1 VKSRI
6 EKISIII
13 PSLNPSERLVKT
25 ITDLINDGATD
36 IIVVDDGSNEETKKQ
51 FDIIR
56 SFPEC
61 TVLVHPEN
69 SGKGKAL
76 KTAFKYFMENRT
88 DKLGVVTADSDGQHK
103 SKDIIRCAKI
113 LTSVEN
119 SMVLG
124 VRDFKNG
131 IVPKRNSFGNRV
143 TAGAF
148 KILYGINIRD
158 TQTGLRGIRSE
169 NIPLM
174 LEIRGNRFEYE
185 TNMLIEAEQ
194 QGIKFV
200 EVEIETVYEEGSN
213 ERSHYRPFADTFAIF
228 SRIFIYSI
236 GGVASFGIDIGVFWL
251 ILSQFPNSFGAVG
264 IFTCTAIARAISSFF
279 NFSYN
284 RWIVFRR
291 KNNYTGSLLRYYSL
305 VVVQMLISATLVWF
319 LSRYVHQL
327 GFVTFQKVIVDT
339 ILFCISYHI
348 QQKWVFK
355 ANVFKHTDKN

>member
-1 VKSRI
+1 MNSRI
-6 EKISIII
+6 DNVSIII
-13 PSLNPSERLVKT
+13 PSFNPTDRLITTV
-25 ITDLINDGATD
+25 TDLISDGVTD
-36 IIVVDDGSNEETKKQ
+36 IIVVDDGSKNETKEQ
-51 FDIIR
+51 FDKIKE
-56 SFPEC
+56 FPEC
-61 TVLVHPEN
+61 TVLAHPEN
-69 SGKGKAL
+69 QGKGKAL
-76 KTAFKYFMENRT
+76 KTAFKYFSENRPN
-88 DKLGVVTADSDGQHK
+88 KLGVVTADSDGQHK
-103 SKDIIRCAKI
+103 SKDIIRCANI
-113 LTSVEN
+113 LASVEN
-119 SMVLG
+119 SLVLG
-124 VRDFKNG
+124 VRDFKSDN
-131 IVPKRNSFGNRV
+131 VPKRNSFGNRL
-143 TAGAF
+143 TARVF
-148 KILYGINIRD
+148 KLLYGINIRD
-158 TQTGLRGIRSE
+158 TQTGLRGIRVE

-194 QGIKFV
+194 QGIKFI

-213 ERSHYRPFADTFAIF
+213 ERSHYRPFADSFAIF
-228 SRIFIYSI
+228 TRIFIYSM
-236 GGVASFGIDIGVFWL
+236 GGVASFGIDIGIFWL
-251 ILSQFPNSFGAVG
+251 ILSLHPNSFGAVG

-291 KNNYTGSLLRYYSL
+291 KNNYTGSLIRYYSL

-355 ANVFKHTDKN
+355 TNVLQHKDKN